1 MDTPLTFSKN
11 PTMLVVIK
19 ILMIDDHPLV
29 REGVKRVL
37 AKESD
42 ITIVAEVGGEAG
54 ITRSIEENDV
64 DLVLLDISMPDK
76 SGFEILK
83 ELQSTYAALPVLI
96 LTMHPEERF
105 ALRALRSGAAGY
117 VTKQS
122 NQEELIRAIR
132 TVHSGKNY
140 MSPMLA
146 DRTVVKIQ
154 SKSREPFHENLSD
167 RELQILR
174 MIASGKTVSEIA
186 RRLFLS
192 INTVNTHRRRIL
204 QKMSMKTTVEL
215 IQYAGHNQIVEEKHP
230 CPPTG
235 WSFKTLKSLTTG

>member
-105 ALRALRSGAAGY
+105 A
-117 VTKQS
+117 
-122 NQEELIRAIR
+122 
-132 TVHSGKNY
+132 
-140 MSPMLA
+140 
-146 DRTVVKIQ
+146 
-154 SKSREPFHENLSD
+154 
-167 RELQILR
+167 
-174 MIASGKTVSEIA
+174 
-186 RRLFLS
+186 
-192 INTVNTHRRRIL
+192 
-204 QKMSMKTTVEL
+204 
-215 IQYAGHNQIVEEKHP
+215 
-230 CPPTG
+230 
-235 WSFKTLKSLTTG
+235 